1 VRRATIAAP
10 GSPTH
15 NALTRLCRDARD
27 GRVASIA
34 GGTDEVMLGIIRK
47 LEGTVPKAGHGA

>member
-1 VRRATIAAP
+1 MRRATIAAP
-10 GSPTH
+10 GSPAS
-15 NALTRLCRDARD
+15 NALTRLCKEARV